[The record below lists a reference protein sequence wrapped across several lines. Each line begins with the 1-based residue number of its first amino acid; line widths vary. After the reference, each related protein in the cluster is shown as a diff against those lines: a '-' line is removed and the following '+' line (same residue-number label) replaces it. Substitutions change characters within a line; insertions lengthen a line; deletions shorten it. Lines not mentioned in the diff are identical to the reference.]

1 MTGRRVWLTWTTG
14 VFAAV
19 LAAIAYSGLSCGKPS
34 DESAIRALLQESV
47 ARAEKRNVSGLMEFF
62 APDYVDFEGR
72 DPAGTLRL
80 ITDYLD
86 RYRGIVI
93 HLLSA
98 RVGNVGPEGRV
109 SVECEVSLSHGAV
122 EVLRKLIRYTGEY
135 YRFRFDLRK
144 TGRAEWRFTYT
155 EWQSIGLAELFPE
168 SLAVLKKLFPG
179 L

>member
-1 MTGRRVWLTWTTG
+1 MTRRLVRLASA
-14 VFAAV
+14 AAV
-19 LAAIAYSGLSCGKPS
+19 LAAIGFSVPACGRPS
-34 DESAIRALLQESV
+34 DESAIRALLEASV
-47 ARAEKRNVSGLMEFF
+47 ARAEKKDARGLMEFF

-80 ITDYLD
+80 VTEYLD

-93 HLLSA
+93 HLLGA
-98 RVGNVGPEGRV
+98 RVGDVGPDGRA
-109 SVECEVSLSHGAV
+109 SVECEISLSHGAA

-144 TGRAEWRFTYT
+144 TGPGEWRFIRA

-168 SLAVLKKLFPG
+168 SLAVLKELFPG

>member
-1 MTGRRVWLTWTTG
+1 MTGRPFRMT
-14 VFAAV
+14 AAV
-19 LAAIAYSGLSCGKPS
+19 AALAVIVFSASACGKPS
-34 DESAIRALLQESV
+34 DESTIRAMLRESV
-47 ARAEKRNVSGLMEFF
+47 ARAEKKDARGLMELF

-80 ITDYLD
+80 VTDYLD

-98 RVGNVGPEGRV
+98 RLGEIAPDGLA
-109 SVECEVSLSHGAV
+109 SVECEISLSHGAA

-135 YRFRFDLRK
+135 YRFRFDLRRSGPG
-144 TGRAEWRFTYT
+144 TWRFTYA
-155 EWQSIGLAELFPE
+155 EWQSISLTDLFPE